1 MIRHAWRERE
11 RRRRRKG
18 RPHQKEKIPS
28 SPFLPSLTAD
38 NRGVTDGQK
47 KEKGE
52 KNSLAAP
59 AETGSLG
66 GPSSGGEREKR
77 LDSPPPFFPFCLS
90 AACAEY
96 DRVEVFPKRV
106 NALFSFFLVLYAVLA
121 HGMGI
126 VSGNL
131 ERSLFREGV
140 RAKPPPPL
148 SCPAAVLAWTSE
160 WNGMDGATAT
170 PYLPY
175 SKDAA
180 HKKEGC

>member
-11 RRRRRKG
+11 EEEEEG
-18 RPHQKEKIPS
+18 AAS
-28 SPFLPSLTAD
+28 SEREDPLFPLPLLLTAD

-66 GPSSGGEREKR
+66 GPSSWGEREKR

-106 NALFSFFLVLYAVLA
+106 NALFSFFFSCSMLFWLTAWALSL
-121 HGMGI
+121 GI
-126 VSGNL
+126 LKEV
-131 ERSLFREGV
+131 FF
-140 RAKPPPPL
+140 AK
-148 SCPAAVLAWTSE
+148 
-160 WNGMDGATAT
+160 G
-170 PYLPY
+170 
-175 SKDAA
+175 
-180 HKKEGC
+180 

>member
-11 RRRRRKG
+11 EEEEEG
-18 RPHQKEKIPS
+18 AAS
-28 SPFLPSLTAD
+28 SEREDPLFPLPLLLTAD

-77 LDSPPPFFPFCLS
+77 LDSAPPFFPFCLS

-126 VSGNL
+126 VFGDL

-170 PYLPY
+170 PSLPY